1 MASWGTKHGETY
13 HDLLGLHHSMLLRR
27 RMRGVGPDA
36 TDWRERVETLL
47 AAWPQRLA
55 DQEVLRASLPMVEP
69 LADTVG
75 YLYTAL
81 FRDNPALRGLFPE
94 SLHAQ
99 QERFAWSLKRL
110 MVDLD
115 RPEVIVP
122 LFAELGRAHR
132 KLGVRTVHYG
142 PFGSAFLEALRLRA
156 GAAWRA
162 EYEAAWLRAYDFV
175 AEVMSAAAENDL
187 GEPPYVKATVVHH
200 ELRRPDLAVLHVQP
214 AEPYP
219 YRAGQYAT
227 VESPRLPH
235 SWRSYSIANAPTEQ
249 GTVELHVRAT
259 GTGRLSDVLVH
270 HTRVGDELRL
280 GPARGTVTL
289 TPVFGAGV
297 LLAAGGTGL
306 ATAKALLGEL
316 ARLRDL
322 CIDIRELQ
330 RRKLLAGAD
339 GLTGLDVDARDHAAD
354 EERQPQLVA
363 RRDDAV
369 RLDGGACR
377 SCNGG
382 LHTHRRGTRSDLG
395 GLPSAGS
402 EEQHR
407 TDEGNVEL
415 QARHVTVLPW
425 QDLPDRGAAGLPPL
439 RNRAPPAAR
448 AARSG

>member
-1 MASWGTKHGETY
+1 VASWGTKHGETY

-316 ARLRDL
+316 ARAANPPTTWLFFGARTVEDLYDREDLIRRAAQYPWLRLVFTVTDGAFVGSPGEAYLYEAGTVVDAVTRRGSWAGYDAYLSGPREMVELLRD
-322 CIDIRELQ
+322 R
-330 RRKLLAGAD
+330 
-339 GLTGLDVDARDHAAD
+339 
-354 EERQPQLVA
+354 LVA
-363 RRDDAV
+363 
-369 RLDGGACR
+369 
-377 SCNGG
+377 
-382 LHTHRRGTRSDLG
+382 LG
-395 GLPSAGS
+395 VG
-402 EEQHR
+402 
-407 TDEGNVEL
+407 
-415 QARHVTVLPW
+415 
-425 QDLPDRGAAGLPPL
+425 PDHIKYDPQ
-439 RNRAPPAAR
+439 
-448 AARSG
+448 